1 RTPDGRDLR
10 LRATAVHDQPT
21 AAGDIPR

>member
-1 RTPDGRDLR
+1 GLR

>member
-1 RTPDGRDLR
+1 LR

>member
-1 RTPDGRDLR
+1 PDGRDLR

>member
-1 RTPDGRDLR
+1 DGRDLR

>member
-1 RTPDGRDLR
+1 RDLR

>member
-1 RTPDGRDLR
+1 DLR